1 MTLSEAIEDW
11 WRTNTPNGIILF
23 TVPPDSTFASNDRQ
37 VQAVFFEPSTAS
49 WLGDVFD
56 TYLEIKR
63 ADHLERL
70 EAGDPE
76 FFTKLER
83 YFNEP
88 R

>member
-11 WRTNTPNGIILF
+11 WQTNSPKGIVLF
-23 TVPPDSTFASNDRQ
+23 LVPPDSTFMSNDRR

-63 ADHLERL
+63 ADRLERL

-76 FFTKLER
+76 FFPKLER
-83 YFNEP
+83 FFSES